1 MKKLFLLSLAL
12 LLVLSAVLLAGNEQ
26 RIGTAGAQEL
36 RIPIGSRGSALGG
49 SLIANASG
57 AEALYWNPAGVATM
71 SGTEAMFSHLE
82 YFADM
87 NLEYVAMA
95 TTIEGFGTLG
105 ASVKVLSIG
114 EILKTTSADRQGNG
128 GETFSPT
135 FSVIGLTYARQFTDR
150 VSFGATGY
158 FINEKIDLVEARG
171 VAFDF
176 GFTYVPN
183 WRALKFGVV
192 LKNFGPQMQFSG
204 SGFDIKTQP
213 PGTDPNSSNKTL
225 RSESEGF
232 DLPSSIQFGVA
243 WNALE
248 TNEMNDLEVSGTFQ
262 ANNFSQDE
270 FKGGAEYSYNDMFF
284 LRGGFVGSSQ
294 DDYTFGGSFGAGVK
308 LNWSG
313 SHISLDYSWQ
323 QVDVNGFDD
332 NQYFTVKFAF

>member
-1 MKKLFLLSLAL
+1 MKKIFLLSLAL
-12 LLVLSAVLLAGNEQ
+12 LVVLSAMLLAGNEQ

-49 SLIANASG
+49 SLVASASG
-57 AEALYWNPAGVATM
+57 AEALFWNPAGSA
-71 SGTEAMFSHLE
+71 SQNGTEAMFSHLE

-87 NLEYVAMA
+87 SLEYVAMS
-95 TTIEGFGTLG
+95 TKIEGFGTLG

-114 EILKTTSADRQGNG
+114 EMLKTTAADRQGDG
-128 GETFSPT
+128 GQVFSPSFT
-135 FSVIGLTYARQFTDR
+135 VVGLTYARQFTDR

-183 WRALKFGVV
+183 WRGMKFGVV
-192 LKNFGPQMQFSG
+192 LKNFGPQMKFQG

-213 PGTDPNSSNKTL
+213 PGTDPNSANKTL

-232 DLPSSIQFGVA
+232 DLPSSIQFGAA
-243 WNALE
+243 WNALQN
-248 TNEMNDLEVSGTFQ
+248 NEMNDLELSGTFQ

-270 FKGGAEYSYNDMFF
+270 FKGGAEYGYNDLFF

-294 DDYTFGGSFGAGVK
+294 EDFAFGASFGAGLK
-308 LNWSG
+308 LHWGESNV
-313 SHISLDYSWQ
+313 IFDYSWQ